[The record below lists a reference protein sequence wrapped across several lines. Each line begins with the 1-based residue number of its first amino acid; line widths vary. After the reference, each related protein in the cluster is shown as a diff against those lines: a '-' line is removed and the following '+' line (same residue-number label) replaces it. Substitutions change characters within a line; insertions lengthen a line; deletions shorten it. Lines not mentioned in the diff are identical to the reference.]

1 MATDKGPR
9 STETGQLSEAAR
21 GVAEQAE
28 QTVEAKASTTMN
40 QLSGTIEGVA
50 HAIRRAGDDLRG
62 EQPQLASVAD
72 TAADQVDR
80 LSRYLHESEPRE
92 VLDQLEDAARRQPA
106 LVIAGGLAVG
116 LILGRLLRT
125 AAPSIQQATASTNGG
140 DGRRGSGYR
149 YQARSMYAAGTAGDW
164 GGGTRDVGDPAA
176 SFVSGTR
183 VVDRGDEVE
192 TGGSASTRTSR

>member
-1 MATDKGPR
+1 
-9 STETGQLSEAAR
+9 
-21 GVAEQAE
+21 
-28 QTVEAKASTTMN
+28 
-40 QLSGTIEGVA
+40 VA

-72 TAADQVDR
+72 TAADQADR

-92 VLDQLEDAARRQPA
+92 VLDQIEDAARRQPA

-116 LILGRLLRT
+116 LLVGRLLRT
-125 AAPSIQQATASTNGG
+125 AAPSIQQATTSTNGG
-140 DGRRGSGYR
+140 DGRRGSAYR
-149 YQARSMYAAGTAGDW
+149 YQARSVYAAGTAGDW

-176 SFVSGTR
+176 SIVSGTR

-192 TGGSASTRTSR
+192 TGGSPSTGTRR